1 MQSLSS
7 SCEVALPPILQLASP
22 WLGIEESMPSYLPE
36 ARVVGLFSFGA
47 LVLNSTFL
55 CSEFDETGWF
65 DAEAGG
71 TRSNNGELP
80 DSLAIDLGN
89 EPSLAAPFFETTSP
103 QASPLS
109 EMSIEE

>member
-1 MQSLSS
+1 
-7 SCEVALPPILQLASP
+7 
-22 WLGIEESMPSYLPE
+22 MPSYLPE
-36 ARVVGLFSFGA
+36 ARVVGLFPFDA

-71 TRSNNGELP
+71 IRSNKGELP

-89 EPSLAAPFFETTSP
+89 HE
-103 QASPLS
+103 
-109 EMSIEE
+109 